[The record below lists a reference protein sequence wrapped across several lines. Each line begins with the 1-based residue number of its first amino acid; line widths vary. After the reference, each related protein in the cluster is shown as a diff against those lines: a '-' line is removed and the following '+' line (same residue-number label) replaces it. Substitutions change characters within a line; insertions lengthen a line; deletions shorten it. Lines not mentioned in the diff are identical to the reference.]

1 MLLPLADMT
10 FWGIFVYSL
19 NNINYS
25 IPLSMRLVQHIINK
39 DILNKSMGAKLS
51 WEKNIKSIDL
61 LLWLEAI

>member
-1 MLLPLADMT
+1 MLLPLVDMT

-19 NNINYS
+19 DDINYS
-25 IPLSMRLVQHIINK
+25 IPLLMRLVQHIINK
-39 DILNKSMGAKLS
+39 NILNKSTGAKLI